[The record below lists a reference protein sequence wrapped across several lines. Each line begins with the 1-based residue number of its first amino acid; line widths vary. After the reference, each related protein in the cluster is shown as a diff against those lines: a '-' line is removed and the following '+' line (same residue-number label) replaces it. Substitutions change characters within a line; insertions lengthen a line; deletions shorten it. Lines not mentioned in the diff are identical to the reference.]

1 MSFHSK
7 VELLELWEEGG
18 GFGENAGRNT
28 WGLADW
34 NKTGKK
40 EGGRAEERLMLTSL
54 VFHCKCVLSV
64 ANLAAQGD
72 HASFNTYQGSDLSLS
87 L

>member
-1 MSFHSK
+1 
-7 VELLELWEEGG
+7 
-18 GFGENAGRNT
+18 
-28 WGLADW
+28 
-34 NKTGKK
+34 
-40 EGGRAEERLMLTSL
+40 MLTSL
-54 VFHCKCVLSV
+54 VFHCKCVLSI

>member
-28 WGLADW
+28 WGGRLIGT
-34 NKTGKK
+34 KQEKK
-40 EGGRAEERLMLTSL
+40 KVEEQR
-54 VFHCKCVLSV
+54 
-64 ANLAAQGD
+64 NG
-72 HASFNTYQGSDLSLS
+72 
-87 L
+87 